1 MDSLLTIFKTSKI
14 IQSIIV
20 VTILKGIF
28 IYFYIPKAME
38 KGLLEHVVENSKNSV
53 LQLQMEREYYT
64 QSIVGDIKKYAKNIT
79 FDYDHEGINGKIPFP
94 TTTIHDLSK
103 KYSSKGH
110 LKFKLYS
117 NYPFAKRQDRVLS
130 NFEKKAI
137 EEVEKSKEGL
147 YYQKDTIDGKKV
159 LRVAVADVM
168 TLDACVKCHNSH
180 PDKTWGDKVWKIG
193 DKRGVLEVITPIDD
207 ILGEMHKTR
216 DSITASVI
224 LVIVILFIYYMFI
237 ILVRERQLRQEKQEV
252 LEDYQHLFNDF
263 DKHVIVSQT
272 DLEGNITYVSSRLC
286 EMFGYS
292 KEEIMGQNH
301 TAFRHPDT
309 PNEVFEEMWEKLNS
323 NQTWEGELQNL
334 TRDGQTIWSSVVIS
348 PLYNYDKKK
357 IGYSSIRHNISYQKQ
372 LEEEH
377 AALKEQMAADVYVI

>member
-28 IYFYIPKAME
+28 IYFYIPKTME
-38 KGLLEHVVENSKNSV
+38 AGLLAHVVENSKNAV
-53 LQLQMEREYYT
+53 LQLQMDREYYT
-64 QSIVGDIKKYAKNIT
+64 QSVVGDIKKYAKNIT
-79 FDYDHEGINGKIPFP
+79 FAYEHEGVDGKIPFP

-103 KYSSKGH
+103 KYSQNGH
-110 LKFKLYS
+110 QKFKLYS
-117 NYPFAKRQDRVLS
+117 NYPFAKRKDRVLS
-130 NFEKKAI
+130 DFEKKAI
-137 EEVEKSKEGL
+137 EEVEKSKDGV
-147 YYQKDTIDGKKV
+147 YYQKDIIDGQEV

-168 TLDACVKCHNSH
+168 SLDACVKCHNSH
-180 PDKTWGDKVWKIG
+180 PDKTWGDKEWKVG

-216 DSITASVI
+216 DSITISVI
-224 LVIVILFIYYMFI
+224 LVIVILFAYYMFI

-286 EMFGYS
+286 DMFGYT
-292 KEEIMGQNH
+292 KEEIIGQNH
-301 TAFRHPDT
+301 SAFRHPDT
-309 PNEVFEEMWEKLNS
+309 PEHIFEEMWNTLNS

-348 PLYNYDKKK
+348 PLYNEKKQK

-372 LEEEH
+372 LEAEH
-377 AALKEQMAADVYVI
+377 EALKGQISNDYVI